1 MEFSDKFTKSL
12 AATLVQYKNAPIKL
26 KDELVKA
33 YLEER
38 IENGVFICNAL
49 QGHYERLSN
58 GDFWKD
64 TFASGYSDEETC
76 YVKKNNPYLCAV
88 FMLLFVVEQMLN
100 EHGLYE
106 LETLYD
112 LGLDVSLINSFISS
126 AIMDY
131 DFEEKGG
138 LDFNSNY
145 LPNSMVPSYIG
156 SIHRTESELHMI
168 QKDRNLL
175 HPLFSEEL
183 VTVRERVDR
192 NIIVMIMNLR
202 NGWK

>member
-64 TFASGYSDEETC
+64 TFASGECSQEHAEPM
-76 YVKKNNPYLCAV
+76 K
-88 FMLLFVVEQMLN
+88 LFL
-100 EHGLYE
+100 
-106 LETLYD
+106 
-112 LGLDVSLINSFISS
+112 
-126 AIMDY
+126 
-131 DFEEKGG
+131 
-138 LDFNSNY
+138 
-145 LPNSMVPSYIG
+145 
-156 SIHRTESELHMI
+156 
-168 QKDRNLL
+168 
-175 HPLFSEEL
+175 
-183 VTVRERVDR
+183 
-192 NIIVMIMNLR
+192 
-202 NGWK
+202 